1 MAKRQK
7 GTGAGGGVFRKHRG
21 ANKLSQKWY
30 VEFRDH
36 LERLHRTPAFT
47 DRKTSEEYL
56 RQLRRLVDVRA
67 NNLAVPKDLLD
78 WLRNLQP
85 SYVERIVNHFGLLD
99 GHWLAANESLT
110 AHVDAWCE
118 YIAAKGRGE
127 RHVELYRLRV
137 RRLLAAAGVERWN
150 QLTPDRIRLAWLG
163 LTPLTNGTRNHY
175 LVALKAFCRW
185 MERTGRAAT
194 NPTKEVEPLPV
205 TTRKERKPFSA
216 EEFGWLLSVTEKAP
230 TRSARRRDGSLHYEV
245 TGPGR
250 ALVYLFAVETGLRL
264 GELLSLRVCDFAL
277 DGERPCVRLRA
288 ASAKN
293 RKEPPPLP
301 LRQELVAPLRVALGS
316 KLPLAPALNAPGRL
330 HTARVIRADMADARA
345 EWIAAGATPEEKAE
359 RARSDF
365 LAPVDHRGRVADF
378 HALRATT
385 ATWLA
390 EAGVSPYAMQQL
402 MRHADIKTTMAHY
415 AKVRPDVTRAALE
428 QLPALRLTGA

>member
-1 MAKRQK
+1 MAAK
-7 GTGAGGGVFRKHRG
+7 GVFRKTHGRDEQG
-21 ANKLSQKWY
+21 RQQQSRKWY

-36 LERLHRTPAFT
+36 LDRVHRTPAFT
-47 DRKTSEEYL
+47 DRKASEEYL
-56 RQLRRLVDVRA
+56 RQLRRLVDVRT
-67 NNLAVPKDLLD
+67 NNLAIPRDLLG
-78 WLRNLQP
+78 WLQSLHP
-85 SYVERIVNHFGLLD
+85 SYVERIVKQFSLLD
-99 GHWLAANESLT
+99 AQWLAAKESLT
-110 AHVDAWCE
+110 AHVDAWCD
-118 YIAAKGRGE
+118 YTAAKGRGE

-137 RRLLAAAGVERWN
+137 LRLLAAAGVDRWN
-150 QLTPDRIRLAWLG
+150 QLTPGNVRRAWLG
-163 LTPLTNGTRNHY
+163 LAPLTNGTRNHY
-175 LVALKAFCRW
+175 LVAFKAFCHW

-205 TTRKERKPFSA
+205 TERKERKPFSA
-216 EEFGWLLSVTEKAP
+216 EEFGWLLGVTEKAP
-230 TRSARRRDGSLHYEV
+230 TRSARRRDGSLHYEL

-277 DGERPCVRLRA
+277 DGDRPQVRLRA

-301 LRQELVAPLRVALGS
+301 LRAALAKRLRAHFAK
-316 KLPLAPALNAPGRL
+316 KLPEAAAFSAPGGL
-330 HTARVIRADMADARA
+330 HAAGVIREDMADARA
-345 EWIAAGATPEEKAE
+345 EWIAAGATPEERAE